1 MTLFNLI
8 IVLSKKD
15 KTKFIH
21 DSNWYEIKIM
31 RKKKAKNGKK
41 KIKSLYIVYI
51 LIVLIYTNLRIWIN
65 STFLDIG

>member
-1 MTLFNLI
+1 M
-8 IVLSKKD
+8 
-15 KTKFIH
+15 
-21 DSNWYEIKIM
+21 E
-31 RKKKAKNGKK
+31 K